1 MEVNKDEALRC
12 LDIGRRHLSNGNFA
26 SARKFVNKSIAL
38 FPTSEA
44 KQFLTRLE
52 QQEESSTSST
62 PTGSS
67 SSYSGSPNP
76 NSSTSSTP
84 SSTKS
89 SPNPGSSS
97 SSKPDI
103 PRPRSTPIVDHKSPE
118 RDYTPEQ
125 VAAIKLIRS
134 SGGDFYKVL
143 GIGKD
148 ATDSEIKKA
157 YRKLALQMHPDKNA
171 APGADEAFKI
181 VSKAFTVLSDP
192 QKRAIF
198 DQHGPDDGKSSGVN
212 YDRAHPTGHGFGG
225 MHHQGMSG
233 FGEEISP
240 EELFNMFFGG
250 GQFGGSFH
258 SATFAG
264 PGFSTR
270 SFGNNARQR
279 TQQTQQRQHRQQQA
293 GGGGGGVGPD
303 GVSSG
308 LSSLIQ
314 ILPLILLFI
323 MSFTSNLFSDSDSSS
338 SLSSSSSG
346 LNAVTPDFSLASH
359 GSFKSPKFTGAHN
372 VPYFVNERKFRNAL
386 QVNTQ
391 VDDGSILLNLDKVV
405 NGYKVGTILKQL
417 EDNVEVTYLKTKQL
431 HCQDERKKKEIA
443 TNRAMGFFGPDKKL
457 YAAAQKMT
465 TPSCEAIEQKFGREY
480 VPR

>member
-12 LDIGRRHLSNGNFA
+12 LEIGRRHLNSGNYT
-26 SARKFVNKSIAL
+26 SARKFAAKSIAL

-44 KQFLTRLE
+44 KQFLAKVD
-52 QQEESSTSST
+52 QEESSASPS
-62 PTGSS
+62 TGSS
-67 SSYSGSPNP
+67 SSFSGSTNP
-76 NSSTSSTP
+76 SSTP

-89 SPNPGSSS
+89 SPNPGSSGFGS
-97 SSKPDI
+97 SSSRPNSVP
-103 PRPRSTPIVDHKSPE
+103 PRPRSTPVDHKPAE

-125 VAAIKLIRS
+125 VAAVKAIRS

-143 GIGKD
+143 GVGKD
-148 ATDSEIKKA
+148 ATESEIKKA

-198 DQHGPDDGKSSGVN
+198 DQHGPDEGKSSGVN
-212 YDRAHPTGHGFGG
+212 YDRANPTGHGFSG
-225 MHHQGMSG
+225 MHGMNGMNG

-264 PGFSTR
+264 PGFGR
-270 SFGNNARQR
+270 QFGARQR
-279 TQQTQQRQHRQQQA
+279 TQQTQHRQHRQHPHQQA
-293 GGGGGGVGPD
+293 GGEGAT
-303 GVSSG
+303 SG

-323 MSFTSNLFSDSDSSS
+323 ISMSSSFFSDSDSPP
-338 SLSSSSSG
+338 SSSSG
-346 LNAVTPDFSLASH
+346 LNSATPEFSLASH
-359 GSFKSPKFTGAHN
+359 GSYKSPRFTNAHN
-372 VPYFVNERKFRNAL
+372 VPYFVNERKFKTTFMTTKEGVSPFIDYER
-386 QVNTQ
+386 V
-391 VDDGSILLNLDKVV
+391 I
-405 NGYKVGTILKQL
+405 NGYKVGSILKQL
-417 EDNVEVTYLKTKQL
+417 EDNVEITYLKTMQA

-443 TNRAMGFFGPDKKL
+443 LNRAMGFFGPDKKL
-457 YAAAQKMT
+457 WAAAQKMT
-465 TPSCEAIEQKFGREY
+465 TASCDAIEEKFGPEY
-480 VPR
+480 LPR